1 MGCPLFRPLA
11 NETDPTLSY
20 TKKKVLLIGLDGSG
34 KTTILHRLKSGKF
47 QQTLPTVGLNIETA
61 LIKNIEFLIF
71 DVGGKVRSLW
81 THYYENLNALI
92 FVIDST
98 DKERM
103 WQVREEL
110 VKLNEDLKFQNVSLL
125 VFFNKQDLKDRAEF
139 NDLIEWT
146 GVKEV
151 LEMDIIVQKCSAL
164 NGEGLNE
171 GIEKLINFMEN
182 ANFGKVRLARPNSTF
197 TSNSFLQ
204 KKN

>member
-1 MGCPLFRPLA
+1 MGCPLFRPQA
-11 NETDPTLSY
+11 TEPDATQTY

-34 KTTILHRLKSGKF
+34 KTTILHRLKSNKF
-47 QQTLPTVGLNIETA
+47 VQTQPTVGLNIETA
-61 LIKNIEFLIF
+61 MIKNMEFLIF
-71 DVGGKVRSLW
+71 DVGGKIRSLW

-92 FVIDST
+92 FVIDSS

-125 VFFNKQDLKDRAEF
+125 VFFNKQDLKEKAEF
-139 NDLIEWT
+139 NDLIDWT

-164 NGEGLNE
+164 TGDGLNE
-171 GIEKLINFMEN
+171 GIEKLINFIEN
-182 ANFGKVRLARPNSTF
+182 ANFIKGKLVRPNSTF

-204 KKN
+204 KKT

>member
-1 MGCPLFRPLA
+1 MGCPLLHPSPQ
-11 NETDPTLSY
+11 EDPSLSI
-20 TKKKVLLIGLDGSG
+20 TKKKILLIGLDGSG
-34 KTTILHRLKSGKF
+34 KTSILQRLKANAF
-47 QQTLPTVGLNIETA
+47 IQTQPTIGLNIETITF
-61 LIKNIEFLIF
+61 IKEEFLFF

-98 DKERM
+98 DKGRL

-110 VKLNEDLKFQNVSLL
+110 IKLNEDLKYQNVCLL
-125 VFFNKQDLKDRAEF
+125 VFFNKQDSNEILDFA
-139 NDLIEWT
+139 DLIEFT

-164 NGEGLNE
+164 TGEGIIE
-171 GIEKLINFMEN
+171 GMEKLTGFIDNGNFMK
-182 ANFGKVRLARPNSTF
+182 GKTGRPNSMI

>member
-11 NETDPTLSY
+11 SEADSSQPYN
-20 TKKKVLLIGLDGSG
+20 KKKVLLIGLDGAG
-34 KTTILHRLKSGKF
+34 KTTILHRMKQNKF
-47 QQTLPTVGLNIETA
+47 VQTQPTVGLNIETA
-61 LIKNIEFLIF
+61 FIKNIEFLIF
-71 DVGGKVRSLW
+71 DVGGKIRSLW

-92 FVIDST
+92 FVIDSC

-125 VFFNKQDLKDRAEF
+125 VFFNKQDLKDKAEF
-139 NDLIEWT
+139 NDLIDWT

-164 NGEGLNE
+164 TGEGLSE

-182 ANFGKVRLARPNSTF
+182 ANFIKGKLAKPNSTI

-204 KKN
+204 KKT

>member
-1 MGCPLFRPLA
+1 MGCPILRSKSSEDDPSLA
-11 NETDPTLSY
+11 F
-20 TKKKVLLIGLDGSG
+20 TKKKVLLIGLDGAG
-34 KTTILHRLKSGKF
+34 KTTILHRLKLNKF
-47 QQTLPTVGLNIETA
+47 IQTQPTVGLNIETA
-61 LIKNIEFLIF
+61 IMKNIEFLIF

-98 DKERM
+98 DKERL

-125 VFFNKQDLKDRAEF
+125 VFFNKQDVKEIVEF
-139 NDLIEWT
+139 SDLIEWT

-164 NGEGLNE
+164 TGEGLAE
-171 GIEKLINFMEN
+171 GIDKLVNFMEN
-182 ANFGKVRLARPNSTF
+182 GNFMKGRIARPNSTF

-204 KKN
+204 KK